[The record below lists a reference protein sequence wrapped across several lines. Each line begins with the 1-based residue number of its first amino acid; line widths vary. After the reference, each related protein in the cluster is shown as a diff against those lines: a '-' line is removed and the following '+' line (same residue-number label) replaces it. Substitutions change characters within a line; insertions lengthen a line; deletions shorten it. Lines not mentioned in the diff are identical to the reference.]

1 MTNEVFGTGRAILI
15 ITDTSLGAFWDQLGV
30 LLCTFVRWWWGGSDK
45 ERMKSRELG
54 VIWHL
59 LGICLP
65 HMLSDRWVCLDFH
78 KIKNSTSL
86 IWQRRTSRPHKPHWT
101 PLSDTYALLLASELV
116 QQCAYS
122 ILTGIF
128 HSYGFTQ
135 SNVEMNPVPLP
146 DFSWVRDT
154 VASHTP
160 LGSCSCVCTGWA
172 CLVTA
177 DSHTQLRER
186 YRTLDTLAR
195 PCVVCEDA

>member
-1 MTNEVFGTGRAILI
+1 MMRRVEQRT
-15 ITDTSLGAFWDQLGV
+15 
-30 LLCTFVRWWWGGSDK
+30 
-45 ERMKSRELG
+45 MKSREWG
-54 VIWHL
+54 VIWNL
-59 LGICLP
+59 LGIHPL
-65 HMLSDRWVCLDFH
+65 HMLSDRSVCLDLH
-78 KIKNSTSL
+78 KLKNSTSL
-86 IWQRRTSRPHKPHWT
+86 FWKRRISKPHKPHWT
-101 PLSDTYALLLASELV
+101 PLSDTCALLRASELV
-116 QQCAYS
+116 QECAYS

-135 SNVEMNPVPLP
+135 SNVEMNPVLLP

-160 LGSCSCVCTGWA
+160 LGSCLCVCTGWA

-195 PCVVCEDA
+195 PCVVCGDA